1 MKRTK
6 DSLKYLLLFLSGFLI
21 SCETILED
29 IPGDQLIDT
38 KAQIVI
44 ASFISPQDSEVM
56 VKVTESSPLF
66 SDYKRSNAGFV
77 IDNGDTLVSDESN
90 VIPDAEVMIS
100 NGTINAKLE
109 FDKIFQVY
117 KISTRSFPIRSG
129 ITYNLQVKSK
139 GRVAEA
145 KCVVPLRRP
154 LIASF
159 AIDSVYQSGFGINQK
174 GFRVQFR
181 FSDVQNQADFYRV
194 RAYLEYE
201 YLRPLLN
208 GESGVIYE
216 PRIGRTAANWNGRFT
231 DTDAYIDD
239 ANRDGFVLESPVG
252 IIFPQI
258 PEHQVNFNGTEYNT
272 KLSEKRPKIVME
284 VLSIEENYRKYH
296 LSIIKHE
303 NTENNPFAEPY
314 PVFTNVKGG
323 LGCFGGSN
331 RRIQTIQ
338 L

>member
-1 MKRTK
+1 MKSTK
-6 DSLKYLLLFLSGFLI
+6 DSLIYLLLFLSGFLI

-29 IPGDQLIDT
+29 IPGDQLLNT
-38 KAQIVI
+38 RAQIVI

-66 SDYKRSNAGFV
+66 TDYKRSNTGYV
-77 IDNGDTLVSDESN
+77 IDDGDTLVSDESN
-90 VIPDAEVMIS
+90 VIPDADVMIS
-100 NGTINAKLE
+100 NGTTNARLE

-117 KISTRSFPIRSG
+117 KISTRSFPIRG
-129 ITYNLQVKSK
+129 GTTYNLQVKSK

-154 LIASF
+154 LIASYS
-159 AIDSVYQSGFGINQK
+159 IDSVYQSGFGINQK

-181 FSDVQNQADFYRV
+181 FSDIQNQADFYRV

-201 YLRPLLN
+201 YLRPLEN
-208 GESGVIYE
+208 GESGVVYE
-216 PRIGRTAANWNGRFT
+216 PKTGRSAANWNGRFS

-239 ANRDGFVLESPVG
+239 VNRDGFVLESPAG

-258 PEHQVNFNGTEYNT
+258 PEHQVNFNGIEYNT
-272 KLSEKRPKIVME
+272 KLSEKRPKIILE

-314 PVFTNVKGG
+314 PVFTNVKEG
-323 LGCFGGSN
+323 LGCFGASN